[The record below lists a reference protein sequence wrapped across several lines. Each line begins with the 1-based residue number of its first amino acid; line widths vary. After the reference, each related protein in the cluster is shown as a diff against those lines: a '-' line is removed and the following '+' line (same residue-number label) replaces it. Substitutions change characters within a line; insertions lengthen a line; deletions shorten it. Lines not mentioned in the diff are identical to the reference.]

1 MRHIQ
6 NILLSMVIV
15 LFAITSNAQQQTP
28 TFEQQVEEIAG
39 EVKVNLTQGL
49 AEAYGFFKMTEK
61 KASNFMYQTREG
73 FDQIIYDA
81 QKQYIDK
88 NKNQHYEQHQD
99 SDFCIYSV
107 YHCQMP

>member
-6 NILLSMVIV
+6 NILLSIIIIT
-15 LFAITSNAQQQTP
+15 FATASNAQQQTQS
-28 TFEQQVEEIAG
+28 FEEQVEEIAG

-61 KASNFMYQTREG
+61 KANNIMYQTRDG

-81 QKQYIDK
+81 QKQYVDK
-88 NKNQHYEQHQD
+88 NQFHHHEQYPD
-99 SDFCIYSV
+99 ADFCVYSV
-107 YHCQMP
+107 YHCQTP